1 MMHRP
6 SHIQALSTNHRPA
19 ISTRPRRQA
28 ARTRWIGA
36 TLLVLTTTI
45 CAQPEEEPVAVV
57 AGSSAVGA
65 DASGSEASAR
75 LFAVYDVPD
84 PNGPRGWKGNAQ
96 VGYFASSG
104 NSETS
109 NVDASALVAYT
120 SFPWRHYF
128 SAEANFGENDGTSNT
143 ERWAVGYK
151 PEYFFSPRTFA
162 FLFLG
167 YDHDKFA
174 DIDARYS
181 ATVGIGHVIW
191 RNDNNILIGELGAGY
206 RQTNYISEAEDNGE
220 AIGRVAI
227 NYSGRITPTVNFN
240 QNLTTLLGS
249 QNNYFE
255 SVTGLQVAMTDTL
268 AISLNYTVQYN
279 SFVPPD
285 FENTDTFTSVN
296 LVAAF

>member
-1 MMHRP
+1 
-6 SHIQALSTNHRPA
+6 
-19 ISTRPRRQA
+19 
-28 ARTRWIGA
+28 
-36 TLLVLTTTI
+36 LLILTTTI
-45 CAQPEEEPVAVV
+45 EAQPPEEPVAVV

-65 DASGSEASAR
+65 DASGSQASAR

-84 PNGPRGWKGNAQ
+84 PDAPRDWKGSAQ

-128 SAEANFGENDGTSNT
+128 SAEANFGENDGSSNT
-143 ERWAVGYK
+143 ERWAAGYK
-151 PEYFFSPRTFA
+151 PEYFFTQRTFA

-220 AIGRVAI
+220 TIGRVAL
-227 NYSGRITPTVNFN
+227 NYSGRLTRTVNLN
-240 QNLTTLLGS
+240 QNLTTLLGN

-279 SFVPPD
+279 SFVPPG
-285 FENTDTFTSVN
+285 FEKTDTFTSVN